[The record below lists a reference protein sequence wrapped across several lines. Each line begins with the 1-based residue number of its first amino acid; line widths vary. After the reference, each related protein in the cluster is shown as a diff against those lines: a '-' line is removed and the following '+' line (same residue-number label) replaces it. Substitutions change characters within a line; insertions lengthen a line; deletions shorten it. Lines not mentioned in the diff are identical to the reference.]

1 MMLIGFFS
9 LLILR
14 NMVHSFPKNS
24 SPPVASTGPVVKE
37 GAVSPPEYD
46 VEANGQNTKQFLRRS
61 SESSPNLREEL
72 VEIVRED
79 PDAAAKVISSWIGN
93 AG

>member
-1 MMLIGFFS
+1 MMLIGIFS

-14 NMVHSFPKNS
+14 NMVHSFPKTL
-24 SPPVASTGPVVKE
+24 SPPTASTGPVVKE
-37 GAVSPPEYD
+37 GAVSQPEYD
-46 VEANGQNTKQFLRRS
+46 VEGNGQNTKQFLRGL